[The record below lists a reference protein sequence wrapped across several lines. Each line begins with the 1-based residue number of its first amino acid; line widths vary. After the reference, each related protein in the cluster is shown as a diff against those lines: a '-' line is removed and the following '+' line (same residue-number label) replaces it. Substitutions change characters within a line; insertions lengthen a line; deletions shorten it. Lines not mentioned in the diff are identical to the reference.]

1 MSSIQYKYH
10 PDKKASIITAPF
22 SGGQPKGG
30 VELGPDYI
38 LKAGF
43 QKQIEIGRAHV

>member
-10 PDKKASIITAPF
+10 PDKSFYNNSTIFRWST
-22 SGGQPKGG
+22 KGG

-43 QKQIEIGRAHV
+43 QNKLNL